1 MEEGR
6 KKMLKKVPTRKL
18 LASIKKDI
26 RKVLSPSASTS
37 KGKKQ
42 RP

>member
-6 KKMLKKVPTRKL
+6 KKLLKRVPTRKL

-26 RKVLSPSASTS
+26 RKTLAAA
-37 KGKKQ
+37 KLKKK
-42 RP
+42 

>member
-6 KKMLKKVPTRKL
+6 KKLLKKVPTRKL

-26 RKVLSPSASTS
+26 RKVLSPSASTGKS
-37 KGKKQ
+37 KK
-42 RP
+42 